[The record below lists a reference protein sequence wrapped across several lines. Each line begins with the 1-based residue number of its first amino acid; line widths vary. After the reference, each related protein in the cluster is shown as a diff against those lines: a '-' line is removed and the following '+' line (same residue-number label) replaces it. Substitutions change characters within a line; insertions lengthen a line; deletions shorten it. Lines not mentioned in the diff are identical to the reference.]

1 MWFREDRGALEAP
14 HNSEN
19 SCEDRRTLKRTPRE
33 LRNLSKTANF
43 SISTEAKKWPR
54 FPRLKSRGPIE
65 AKKISHAA
73 EGIRNY
79 FHG

>member
-14 HNSEN
+14 LNNEN
-19 SCEDRRTLKRTPRE
+19 SCEDRRTL
-33 LRNLSKTANF
+33 SKTRSELTNRSKMAIF
-43 SISTEAKKWPR
+43 STSPEAEKWPP

-65 AKKISHAA
+65 AANFCPIPSQSFK
-73 EGIRNY
+73 Y